1 MTAQVL
7 DFQIDG
13 LNCAG
18 CVGRAEKALAAVDG
32 VREASVNLASETGHV
47 VFDTPAE
54 TKALLAALD
63 TAGYPARIAATTLEI
78 SDLSCASCVGRA
90 EAALQAGH
98 GVIEAS
104 VNLATETA
112 RVRYAEGVVTASQV
126 AALATRAGYP
136 ARLQQAEAPA
146 VDRKADEAAALK
158 RKVVLAAAL
167 ALPVF
172 LVEMGGHLYPPLHHW
187 IMANVGMSNS
197 YYAQFILTAVLLL
210 GPGRQFYTK
219 GFPALIKGAPDM
231 NSLVAMGTSAAFLFS
246 VVSTF
251 VPGWLPDGTAN
262 VYYEA
267 AAVIVVLILAGR
279 WMEARAKGRTGEA
292 IRKLV
297 GLQPRTARVERKGEI
312 TDIAIDEI
320 AVGDV
325 VVVRPGEKIAVD
337 GRVLDGLSYVDEAM
351 ITGEPVP
358 VEKTAGAVV
367 VGGTVNGQGV
377 LRFEA
382 EAVGADTTLA
392 QIITMVRD
400 AQGAKLPIQGMVD
413 KITTVFV
420 PVVIGIAVATV
431 ALWLAFGPSPAL
443 GHAMV
448 AGVAVL
454 IIACPCAMG
463 LATPTSIMVG
473 TGRAAQLGVLFR
485 RGDALQR
492 LRDCDVVAF
501 DKTGTLTE
509 GRPSLS
515 DFVVSQG
522 YEQTEVLRLVA
533 AAETGSEHPLARA
546 VIEAADGLDLPDAD
560 SFEAV
565 AGMGLRASVEG
576 HVIVVGADRFM
587 VAQGIALEGHTD
599 AAHRLAKE
607 GKTPVFAAVDGQ
619 VAALL
624 AVSDKVKPAS
634 RAAIDALHA
643 MGVRTAMISGDNRAT
658 AEALA
663 DHLGID
669 HVVAEVLPDGKVAA
683 LRDLASEAGA
693 VAFVGDG
700 INDAPALAAAD
711 VGIAIGTGTDVAIEA
726 ADVVLMSGDLRGVVN
741 AVTVSQ
747 AVIRNIRQNLF
758 WAFAYNVALI
768 PVAAGAFY
776 LFGGPLLS
784 PMLGAG
790 AMALSSVFVLS
801 NALRLRSVKAAMS
814 EQEVLV

>member
-1 MTAQVL
+1 MTAHVL

-18 CVGRAEKALAAVDG
+18 CVGRAEKALAG
-32 VREASVNLASETGHV
+32 VAGVSEATVNLATETGHV
-47 VFDTPAE
+47 VFDAPAQ
-54 TKALLAALD
+54 ARNLFAALD
-63 TAGYPARIAATTLEI
+63 KAGYPARLADTTLDI
-78 SDLSCASCVGRA
+78 SGMTCAGCVRRA
-90 EAALQAGH
+90 ETALKKGQ
-98 GVIEAS
+98 GVIDVS

-112 RVRYAEGVVTASQV
+112 QVRYAEGVVTASQV
-126 AALATRAGYP
+126 AALSTRAGYP
-136 ARLQQAEAPA
+136 ARVQRAEDPV
-146 VDRKADEAAALK
+146 VDRKADEAAILK
-158 RKVVLAAAL
+158 KKVIFAAAL

-187 IMANVGMSNS
+187 VAANVGTTNS
-197 YYAQFILTAVLLL
+197 HILQFLLTAILLA
-210 GPGRQFYTK
+210 GPGRQFYSK
-219 GFPALIKGAPDM
+219 GFPALFKGAPDM

-251 VPGWLPDGTAN
+251 APGLLPAGTAH

-297 GLQPRTARVERKGEI
+297 GLQPRVARVERKGEI
-312 TDIAIDEI
+312 KEIGIDEI

-337 GRVLDGLSYVDEAM
+337 GRVLDGVSYVDEAM

-358 VEKTAGAVV
+358 VEKTVGTLV

-377 LRFEA
+377 LRYEA
-382 EAVGADTTLA
+382 EAVGADTMLA
-392 QIITMVRD
+392 QIITMVRE

-413 KITTVFV
+413 RITAVFV
-420 PVVIGIAVATV
+420 PVVIAVAALTV
-431 ALWLAFGPSPAL
+431 LAWFVFGPSPAL

-492 LRDCDVVAF
+492 LRDCNVVAF

-515 DFVVSQG
+515 DFVVSEG
-522 YEQTEVLRLVA
+522 FDEAEVLRLIA
-533 AAETGSEHPLARA
+533 AAEQGSEHPLARA
-546 VIEAADGLDLPDAD
+546 IIAAAGSVALPPVER
-560 SFEAV
+560 FEAV
-565 AGMGLRASVEG
+565 AGMGLRADVDG
-576 HVIVVGADRFM
+576 RAVVIGADRFLESEGVS
-587 VAQGIALEGHTD
+587 VAGFRV
-599 AAHRLAKE
+599 AADRLASN
-607 GKTPVFAAVDGQ
+607 GKTPVFAAIDGKL
-619 VAALL
+619 AGLL
-624 AVSDKVKPAS
+624 AVSDVVKPAS
-634 RAAIDALHA
+634 RAAVDALHS
-643 MGVRTAMISGDNRAT
+643 MGLKTAMISGDNRAT

-663 DHLGID
+663 VQLGID
-669 HVVAEVLPDGKVAA
+669 HVVAEVLPEGKVHA
-683 LRDLASEAGA
+683 LKALSDEVGS

-741 AVTVSQ
+741 AVTISQ
-747 AVIRNIRQNLF
+747 MVIRNIRQNLF
-758 WAFAYNVALI
+758 WAFAYNIALI
-768 PVAAGAFY
+768 PVAAGALY

-801 NALRLRSVKAAMS
+801 NALRLRSVKAEMPEEATP
-814 EQEVLV
+814 

>member
-1 MTAQVL
+1 MTAHVL

-47 VFDTPAE
+47 VFDAPAE
-54 TKALLAALD
+54 AEGLFAALD
-63 TAGYPARIAATTLEI
+63 KAGYPARIATTTLEI
-78 SDLSCASCVGRA
+78 SEMTCAGCVRRA
-90 EAALQAGH
+90 ETALAAGQ
-98 GVIEAS
+98 GVIDAS

-112 RVRYAEGVVTASQV
+112 QVCYAEGVITASQI
-126 AALATRAGYP
+126 AALSTRAGYP
-136 ARLQQAEAPA
+136 ARLQRAEEPV

-158 RKVVLAAAL
+158 RKVILAAAL

-172 LVEMGGHLYPPLHHW
+172 VVEMGGHLYPPLRHW
-187 IMANVGMSNS
+187 VAANVGTFISHVI
-197 YYAQFILTAVLLL
+197 QFLLTAILLA
-210 GPGRQFYTK
+210 GPGRQFYAK

-251 VPGWLPDGTAN
+251 VPDWLPAGTAN

-297 GLQPRTARVERKGEI
+297 GLQPRTARVERKGNLKE
-312 TDIAIDEI
+312 IAIDEI

-337 GRVLDGLSYVDEAM
+337 GRVIDGQSYVDEAM

-358 VEKTAGAVV
+358 VEKTVGALV
-367 VGGTVNGQGV
+367 VGGTVNGQGA
-377 LRFEA
+377 LQFEA
-382 EAVGADTTLA
+382 EAVGAETMLA
-392 QIITMVRD
+392 QIISMVRE
-400 AQGAKLPIQGMVD
+400 AQGAKLPIQGMVN
-413 KITTVFV
+413 KITAVFV
-420 PVVIGIAVATV
+420 PAVIGVAALTV
-431 ALWLAFGPSPAL
+431 VFWLVFGPSPAL

-515 DFVVSQG
+515 DFVVANGFEKAS
-522 YEQTEVLRLVA
+522 VLRLIA
-533 AAETGSEHPLARA
+533 AAEQGSEHPLARA
-546 VIEAADGLDLPDAD
+546 VMDAAEGDLPEATE
-560 SFEAV
+560 FEAV

-576 HVIVVGADRFM
+576 RAVLVGANRFL
-587 VAQGIALEGHTD
+587 AAEGVEF
-599 AAHRLAKE
+599 AAFATEAANLAAD
-607 GKTPVFAAVDGQ
+607 GKTPIFAAIDGQ
-619 VAALL
+619 IAALL
-624 AVSDKVKPAS
+624 AVSDVVKPAS
-634 RAAIDALHA
+634 RAAVDALHQ
-643 MGVRTAMISGDNRAT
+643 MGVQTAMISGDNRAT

-663 DHLGID
+663 AQLGID

-683 LRDLASEAGA
+683 LQNLNGT

-768 PVAAGAFY
+768 PVAAGALY
-776 LFGGPLLS
+776 LVGGPLLS

-790 AMALSSVFVLS
+790 AMALSSVFVLT
-801 NALRLRSVKAAMS
+801 NALRLRSVNATMPEEAPA
-814 EQEVLV
+814 

>member
-1 MTAQVL
+1 MTAHVL
-7 DFQIDG
+7 DFQIAG

-18 CVGRAEKALAAVDG
+18 CVGRAEKALAG
-32 VREASVNLASETGHV
+32 VEGVSEASVNLASETGHV
-47 VFDTPAE
+47 VFDAPAE
-54 TKALLAALD
+54 AETLFRALD
-63 TAGYPARIAATTLEI
+63 KAGYPARIATTTLEI
-78 SDLSCASCVGRA
+78 SEMSCAGCVRRA
-90 EAALQAGH
+90 ETALAAGQ
-98 GVIEAS
+98 GVIDAS

-112 RVRYAEGVVTASQV
+112 QVRYAEGVITASQV
-126 AALATRAGYP
+126 AALSTRAGYP
-136 ARLQQAEAPA
+136 ARLQQAEATV

-187 IMANVGMSNS
+187 IAANVATFTSHVI
-197 YYAQFILTAVLLL
+197 QFLLTAILLA

-219 GFPALIKGAPDM
+219 GFPALFKGAPDM

-251 VPGWLPDGTAN
+251 APDWLPAGTVN

-297 GLQPRTARVERKGEI
+297 GLQPRTARVERKGE
-312 TDIAIDEI
+312 DKEIAIDEI

-337 GRVLDGLSYVDEAM
+337 GRVIDGRSYVDEAM

-358 VEKTAGAVV
+358 VEKIAGAMV
-367 VGGTVNGQGV
+367 VGGTVNGQGA

-382 EAVGADTTLA
+382 EAVGAETMLA
-392 QIITMVRD
+392 QIISMVRE

-413 KITTVFV
+413 KITAVFV
-420 PVVIGIAVATV
+420 PAVIGFAVLTV
-431 ALWLAFGPSPAL
+431 VLWLVFGPSPAL

-492 LRDCDVVAF
+492 LRDCKVVAF

-515 DFVVSQG
+515 DFLVAEGFEKAV
-522 YEQTEVLRLVA
+522 VLRLVA
-533 AAETGSEHPLARA
+533 AAEQGSEHPLAQA
-546 VIEAADGLDLPDAD
+546 VIETAENDLPEAEH
-560 SFEAV
+560 FEAV
-565 AGMGLRASVEG
+565 VGMGLRATVEG
-576 HVIVVGADRFM
+576 REVLVGADRFM
-587 VAQGIALEGHTD
+587 MAEGVDISALKGE
-599 AAHRLAKE
+599 AERLANL
-607 GKTPVFAAVDGQ
+607 GKTPVFAALDGRS
-619 VAALL
+619 AALL

-634 RAAIDALHA
+634 RAAVDTLHQ
-643 MGVRTAMISGDNRAT
+643 MGVKTAMISGDNRAT

-663 DHLGID
+663 AQLGID
-669 HVVAEVLPDGKVAA
+669 HVVAEVLPEGKVAA
-683 LRDLASEAGA
+683 LKAMSDTMGA

-768 PVAAGAFY
+768 PVAAGALY
-776 LFGGPLLS
+776 LVGGPMLS

-790 AMALSSVFVLS
+790 AMALSSVFVLT
-801 NALRLRSVKAAMS
+801 NALRLRSVKAAMP
-814 EQEVLV
+814 EEAAA